1 MIKNRKRNI
10 VKYFCVSFLTLLC
23 GITMFSA
30 TGNALQVNAA
40 GNSPIHSITG
50 YEDHSH
56 VVTQSLFGTSSDYT
70 ESKYKSTGIQV
81 YPANNKGTTT
91 SETSIELDSS

>member
-1 MIKNRKRNI
+1 MRKNRN
-10 VKYFCVSFLTLLC
+10 VFKYFCVSFLTLLC

-30 TGNALQVNAA
+30 TGSALQVNAA

-50 YEDHSH
+50 YENHSH
-56 VVTQSLFGTSSDYT
+56 VVTQNLFGTTSDYT

-91 SETSIELDSS
+91 SGTSIELD